1 MDKGKQLSINFI
13 TQILSFA
20 INLAISFFLTPY
32 VLEFI
37 GKDVYGFVSLANN
50 FTGYV
55 SVVTVALNG
64 MLSRYV
70 TISFSKKDY
79 DSVSRYMS
87 SVVLANVGIMLI
99 LLPISIV
106 FVVNL
111 GRFINLPAGSEWD
124 VKLLFLLIF
133 ISFCINLPGGC
144 FYSCTYATNRLD
156 KANLSSLISSILR
169 ITVLLVMLVTLTPH
183 VWYVGLAS
191 LLCTVYLIGAYRHYQ
206 KEFMPEIHIAFHYF
220 DWKSVKELMTIGIWN
235 SISQLS
241 QLLLTGLDLVI
252 ANVMVSVISMNLL
265 SYAKMLP
272 SQLLSLLA
280 AVAGIFAPMMT
291 IAYGKGDKDEFI
303 YETNFAIKCSG
314 FLCSVPIIGLVV
326 FGENFFG
333 LWLKALTPDE
343 VQMVTILSIL
353 TILPQI
359 FSVYIYPLYTVNTI
373 TTKIKL
379 PVIVTIGYGT
389 LNVILVYWLL
399 RMTNL
404 GIYAVA
410 GVSSVLSVLYVF
422 FFVPNYAAYIINASH
437 LTFYKPLFRG
447 ILCNLV
453 LIGVFS
459 LIRVIFSIK
468 GWSSFFIVCLFA
480 ASIGYFLTFFLLF
493 NREERSKMFRFV
505 RRRIRRKS

>member
-13 TQILSFA
+13 TQILSFV
-20 INLAISFFLTPY
+20 INLAISFYLTPY

-55 SVVTVALNG
+55 SVFTVALNG

-70 TISFSKKDY
+70 TISFAKKDS

-106 FVVNL
+106 FVANL
-111 GRFINLPAGSEWD
+111 GRFINLPAGAEWD

-133 ISFCINLPGGC
+133 ISFCVNLPGGC
-144 FYSCTYATNRLD
+144 FYSCTYAANRLD
-156 KANLSSLISSILR
+156 KANISSLISSILR
-169 ITVLLVMLVTLTPH
+169 ITVLMVMLVTLTPH
-183 VWYVGLAS
+183 VWYVGFAS
-191 LLCTVYLIGAYRHYQ
+191 LLCTAYLIVAYRHYQ
-206 KEFMPEIHIAFHYF
+206 KKFMPGIHIALRYF
-220 DWKSVKELMTIGIWN
+220 DWRTVKELMGIGIWN

-265 SYAKMLP
+265 SYAKMIP

-291 IAYGKGDKDEFI
+291 IAYGKGDKNEFI
-303 YETNFAIKCSG
+303 RETNFAIKCSG

-326 FGENFFG
+326 FGESFFS
-333 LWLKALTPDE
+333 LWLKALSPDE
-343 VQMVTILSIL
+343 VHIVAILSIL

-373 TTKIKL
+373 TAQIKL

-399 RMTNL
+399 RVTNL

-410 GVSSVLSVLYVF
+410 GASSVLSVLYIF
-422 FFVPNYAAYIINASH
+422 LFVPNYAAYTINASR

-447 ILCNLV
+447 LLSNLV

-459 LIRVIFSIK
+459 LIRIVFPIK
-468 GWSSFFIVCLFA
+468 RWNSFFIVCVLA
-480 ASIGYFLTFFLLF
+480 ASIGYFLIFFILF
-493 NREERSKMFRFV
+493 NREERHKMFRFV
-505 RRRIRRKS
+505 RVRIGRQL